1 MKTSLL
7 DHCEHNAE
15 MPPWGRHYPREHCA
29 RNATVRAMGLA
40 PQPARYTRASCD
52 EYEDDDGYDDAY
64 DDVDEDAT
72 YQRKIS
78 NSRGRGMRQPVE
90 STVSRLRSCLRCSA
104 RVFVVV
110 LVSAILL
117 ATAPSSLMPS
127 PTSSSPTNTELQ
139 LSPPPAPAQLWIQT
153 QATCTPPPGTR
164 VDGNEIRSG
173 DCENLKAVVGQAQR
187 AGRCRYIQRSA
198 ARARNLCAPR

>member
-1 MKTSLL
+1 
-7 DHCEHNAE
+7 

-29 RNATVRAMGLA
+29 RNATVRAMGLD

-52 EYEDDDGYDDAY
+52 DYEDDGYDDVY

-72 YQRKIS
+72 YQRKMS
-78 NSRGRGMRQPVE
+78 NCSRGRAMRQPVE
-90 STVSRLRSCLRCSA
+90 SMVSRLRSCLRCSA

-110 LVSAILL
+110 LMSAILL
-117 ATAPSSLMPS
+117 ATAPSALMPS
-127 PTSSSPTNTELQ
+127 LTSSPTNMELQ
-139 LSPPPAPAQLWIQT
+139 LSPPPALAQLWIQT

-173 DCENLKAVVGQAQR
+173 DCENLKAVVGLVQR
-187 AGRCRYIQRSA
+187 AGRCRYIQRSTT
-198 ARARNLCAPR
+198 RTRNLCTPH